1 VVDWKH
7 KLAKLTSFLLIGI
20 GLYQILY
27 STLLLVLVYP
37 QLKFGQGYS
46 GVILYESLIEKA
58 LVYYAS
64 MMINGLYGMS
74 LWFKPKEKLTYLH
87 IIGGLFIFA
96 LSIFFVTKTKVT
108 TDPMVN
114 LFLTI
119 IKK

>member
-1 VVDWKH
+1 MNWKH

-20 GLYQILY
+20 GLYQIIN

-37 QLKFGQGYS
+37 HLNFDQGYS
-46 GVILYESLIEKA
+46 GVLLYESLIEKA

-64 MMINGLYGMS
+64 MMVNGVYGMS
-74 LWFKPKEKLTYLH
+74 LLFKPKEELTYLQ

-96 LSIFFVTKTKVT
+96 LSILFVTKTRVT
-108 TDPMVN
+108 MDPMVN